1 MRSDTKVD
9 EHGQVAILAMHLDIA
24 LVELLK
30 VLGAVGEVLVGE
42 LLCDELAVG
51 DIEYAGAIVVV
62 VP

>member
-1 MRSDTKVD
+1 
-9 EHGQVAILAMHLDIA
+9 MHLNIA

-51 DIEYAGAIVVV
+51 NIEYAGAIVVV